1 MPTAAY
7 WQVGGNVCSRR
18 QRQALAGIVTKTV
31 PTTYARKMR
40 RSNGTEVTV
49 SECGARWTTG
59 EACGR
64 TATETVGDVDLCP
77 HHFKRAL
84 DWFYR
89 RRIETPER
97 VQREIEAAQ
106 LRAAHRARLEAEAR
120 SIVYA
125 IHRPADSLIKIGTT
139 TGYRKRMTDL
149 RREHGELRLF
159 LAMPGGYKEETEIHG
174 KFTELWVE
182 GEWFRPERPLLWW
195 ILRMR
200 RANSYP
206 ETRLPK
212 AVPLREIRALMTRPS
227 DP

>member
-1 MPTAAY
+1 
-7 WQVGGNVCSRR
+7 
-18 QRQALAGIVTKTV
+18 
-31 PTTYARKMR
+31 MR
-40 RSNGTEVTV
+40 RSNGAAVTV
-49 SECGARWTTG
+49 SECGARWATTSASHCEG
-59 EACGR
+59 ELCGQR
-64 TATETVGDVDLCP
+64 ATETVGDVDLCP

-84 DWFYR
+84 DWFYA

-106 LRAAHRARLEAEAR
+106 LRAAHQARLAAEGR

-125 IHRPADSLIKIGTT
+125 LHRSADSHIKIGTT
-139 TGYRKRMTDL
+139 TRYRQRMNAL
-149 RREHGELRLF
+149 RAEHGELRLF
-159 LAMPGGYKEETEIHG
+159 LAMPGGRTEEAQIHG
-174 KFTELWVE
+174 KFTSLRAE

-200 RANSYP
+200 GTHSYR

-212 AVPLREIRALMTRPS
+212 AVPLREIRSLMARSS